1 MYPSIA
7 DGNVKPLTL
16 QDFSRM
22 RADGEKIACLTAYDA
37 SFARLEDAAGVE
49 WVLVGDSLG
58 MVIHG
63 QPSTVAV
70 SVDDI
75 VYHCRATAHGLQRG
89 FLVADMPFLS
99 FSTTDEAMFN
109 ARRLMQE
116 GYAKMVKLEGGAVQA
131 EIVEF
136 LTLRGV
142 PVCGHLGLR
151 PQLIHKLGGFK
162 VQGREDAVAAQM
174 IEDAKVLEQ
183 AGADMLLLECVPTS
197 LARRITESA
206 GVPVIGIGAGPD
218 VDGQILVLHDILGV
232 SRGRKPRFV
241 RDFLQGTDG
250 DVEAAIRA
258 YVQAVK
264 SGEYPDVEH
273 SFGG

>member
-1 MYPSIA
+1 MYPSTS
-7 DGNVKPLTL
+7 DDSVRPLTL
-16 QDFSRM
+16 QDFARM
-22 RADGEKIACLTAYDA
+22 RDDGEKIACLTAYDA
-37 SFARLEDAAGVE
+37 SFAKLEDLAGVE
-49 WVLVGDSLG
+49 LVLVGDSLG

-70 SVDDI
+70 TIDDI

-99 FSTTDEAMFN
+99 FSTPDEAIFN

-116 GYAKMVKLEGGAVQA
+116 GFAKMVKLEGGAVQA

-136 LTLRGV
+136 LTARGV

-162 VQGREDAVAAQM
+162 VQGRDDAVAEEM
-174 IEDAKVLEQ
+174 VEDARVLAE
-183 AGADMLLLECVPTS
+183 AGADMLVLECVPNS
-197 LARRITESA
+197 LARRISEASP
-206 GVPVIGIGAGPD
+206 VPVIGIGAGPD

-232 SRGRKPRFV
+232 SRGRRPRFV
-241 RDFLQGTDG
+241 RDFLDGTG
-250 DVEAAIRA
+250 DVESALRS
-258 YVQAVK
+258 YVEAVK
-264 SGEYPDVEH
+264 SGEYPDSLH
-273 SFGG
+273 TFGG

>member
-1 MYPSIA
+1 MYPSTA
-7 DGNVKPLTL
+7 DGSVQPLTL
-16 QDFSRM
+16 QDFARM
-22 RADGEKIACLTAYDA
+22 REDGEKIACLTAYDA
-37 SFARLEDAAGVE
+37 SFAKLEDSAGVE

-99 FSTTDEAMFN
+99 FSTPDEAMFN
-109 ARRLMQE
+109 ARRLMQQ

-131 EIVEF
+131 EIVNF
-136 LTLRGV
+136 LTQRGV

-162 VQGREDAVAAQM
+162 VQGRDERVAAEM
-174 IEDAKVLEQ
+174 IEDAKILEQ
-183 AGADMLLLECVPTS
+183 AGADMLLLECVPNS
-197 LARRITESA
+197 LARRITEAA

-232 SRGRKPRFV
+232 SRGRRPRFV
-241 RDFLQGTDG
+241 RDFLEGTG

>member
-1 MYPSIA
+1 MYPSSA
-7 DGNVKPLTL
+7 AGSVQPLTL
-16 QDFSRM
+16 QDFARM
-22 RADGEKIACLTAYDA
+22 RADGEKIACMTAYDA
-37 SFARLEDAAGVE
+37 SFAKLEDDAGVE

-70 SVDDI
+70 SVDDM

-109 ARRLMQE
+109 ARRLMQQ

-131 EIVEF
+131 EIVHF
-136 LTLRGV
+136 LTQRGV

-162 VQGREDAVAAQM
+162 VQGRDSAVADEM
-174 IEDAKVLEQ
+174 IEDAKVLQQ
-183 AGADMLLLECVPTS
+183 AGADMLLLECVPNS
-197 LARRITESA
+197 LAKRISEAAS
-206 GVPVIGIGAGPD
+206 VPVIGIGAGPD
-218 VDGQILVLHDILGV
+218 VDGQILVLHDVIGV
-232 SRGRKPRFV
+232 SRGRRPRFV
-241 RDFLQGTDG
+241 RDFLADSG
-250 DVEAAIRA
+250 DVESAIRR
-258 YVQAVK
+258 YVAAVK
-264 SGEYPDVEH
+264 SGEYPAVEH
-273 SFGG
+273 TFGG

>member
-1 MYPSIA
+1 MYPSTSDDSIR
-7 DGNVKPLTL
+7 PLTL
-16 QDFSRM
+16 QDFARM
-22 RADGEKIACLTAYDA
+22 RDDGEKIACLTAYDA
-37 SFARLEDAAGVE
+37 SFAKLEDAAGVE

-70 SVDDI
+70 TIDDI

-99 FSTTDEAMFN
+99 FSTPDEAIFN

-116 GYAKMVKLEGGAVQA
+116 GFAKMVKLEGGAVQA

-136 LTLRGV
+136 LTARGV

-162 VQGREDAVAAQM
+162 VQGRDDAVAEEM
-174 IEDAKVLEQ
+174 IEDARVLVE
-183 AGADMLLLECVPTS
+183 AGADMLLLECVPNS
-197 LARRITESA
+197 LARRITEASS
-206 GVPVIGIGAGPD
+206 VPVIGIGAGPD

-232 SRGRKPRFV
+232 SRGRRPRFV
-241 RDFLQGTDG
+241 RDFLDGAG
-250 DVEAAIRA
+250 DVESAIRN
-258 YVQAVK
+258 YVAAVK
-264 SGEYPDVEH
+264 SGEYPDSLH
-273 SFGG
+273 TFGG

>member
-1 MYPSIA
+1 MYPSVSN
-7 DGNVKPLTL
+7 DSVRPLTL

-22 RADGEKIACLTAYDA
+22 REEGEKIACLTCYDA
-37 SFARLEDAAGVE
+37 SFAKLEDAAGVE

-70 SVDDI
+70 NVDDI
-75 VYHCRATAHGLQRG
+75 VYHCRATAHGLSRG

-99 FSTTDEAMFN
+99 FSTPDEAIFN

-116 GYAKMVKLEGGAVQA
+116 GFAKMVKLEGGAVQA

-136 LTLRGV
+136 LTARGV

-162 VQGREDAVAAQM
+162 VQGRDDEVAAEMLEDAR
-174 IEDAKVLEQ
+174 VLVE
-183 AGADMLLLECVPTS
+183 AGADMLLLECVPNS
-197 LARRITESA
+197 LAREITEAST
-206 GVPVIGIGAGPD
+206 VPVIGIGAGPD

-232 SRGRKPRFV
+232 SRGRLPRFV
-241 RDFLQGTDG
+241 RDFLADSG
-250 DVEAAIRA
+250 DVEGAMRS
-258 YVQAVK
+258 YVVAVK
-264 SGEYPDVEH
+264 SGEYPDTLH
-273 SFGG
+273 TFGG

>member
-1 MYPSIA
+1 MYPSSS
-7 DGNVKPLTL
+7 DDSVRPLTL

-22 RADGEKIACLTAYDA
+22 RDEGEKIACLTAYDA
-37 SFARLEDAAGVE
+37 SFAKLEDSAGVE

-63 QPSTVAV
+63 EPTTVAV
-70 SVDDI
+70 TIDDI
-75 VYHCRATAHGLQRG
+75 VYHCRATAHGLKRG

-99 FSTTDEAMFN
+99 FSTPDEAIFN

-131 EIVEF
+131 EIVSF
-136 LTLRGV
+136 LTARGV

-151 PQLIHKLGGFK
+151 PQLVHKLGGFK
-162 VQGREDAVAAQM
+162 VQGRDQAVADEM
-174 IEDAKVLEQ
+174 IEDARVLEQ
-183 AGADMLLLECVPTS
+183 AGADMLLLECVPNS
-197 LARRITESA
+197 LAKRITEAAS
-206 GVPVIGIGAGPD
+206 VPVIGIGAGPD

-232 SRGRKPRFV
+232 SRGKRPRFV
-241 RDFLQGTDG
+241 RDFLADSG
-250 DVEAAIRA
+250 DVEGAIRS
-258 YVQAVK
+258 YVEAVK
-264 SGEYPDVEH
+264 SGAYPDVGH

>member
-1 MYPSIA
+1 MYPTTA
-7 DGNVKPLTL
+7 DGSVKPLTL
-16 QDFSRM
+16 QDFAAM
-22 RADGEKIACLTAYDA
+22 RGRGEKIACLTAYDA
-37 SFARLEDAAGVE
+37 SFAKLADAAGVE

-63 QPSTVAV
+63 QSSTVAV
-70 SVDDI
+70 TVDDI
-75 VYHCRATAHGLQRG
+75 VYHSRAVAHGLQRG

-99 FSTTDEAMFN
+99 FSTPDEAIGN

-136 LTLRGV
+136 LTRRGV

-162 VQGREDAVAAQM
+162 VQGRDEAVAAEM
-174 IEDAKVLEQ
+174 IEDARVLQQ
-183 AGADMLLLECVPTS
+183 AGADMLLLECVPNS
-197 LARRITESA
+197 LAKTISDA
-206 GVPVIGIGAGPD
+206 ASVPVIGIGAGPA

-232 SRGRKPRFV
+232 SRGRLPRFV
-241 RDFLQGTDG
+241 KDFLKDTG
-250 DVEAAIRA
+250 DIEGAIRA

-264 SGEYPDVEH
+264 SGSYPDLEH

>member
-1 MYPSIA
+1 MYPTSA
-7 DGNVKPLTL
+7 DGNIAPLTL
-16 QDFSRM
+16 QDFARM
-22 RADGEKIACLTAYDA
+22 RAEGEKIACLTAYDA
-37 SFARLEDAAGVE
+37 SFAKLEDAAGVE

-63 QPSTVAV
+63 QASTVAV

-75 VYHCRATAHGLQRG
+75 VYHCRAAAHGLQRG

-99 FSTTDEAMFN
+99 FSTPDEAIFN

-136 LTLRGV
+136 LTRRGV
-142 PVCGHLGLR
+142 PVCAHLGLR

-162 VQGREDAVAAQM
+162 VQGRDAAVAAEM
-174 IEDAKVLEQ
+174 IEDARVLQE
-183 AGADMLLLECVPTS
+183 AGADMLLLECVPSS
-197 LARRITESA
+197 LARKITA
-206 GVPVIGIGAGPD
+206 DAQVPVIGIGAGPD

-232 SRGRKPRFV
+232 SRGRRPRFV
-241 RDFLQGTDG
+241 RDFLLDSG
-250 DVEAAIRA
+250 DVEGAIRA
-258 YVQAVK
+258 YVDAVK
-264 SGEYPDVEH
+264 SGVYPDVEH

>member
-1 MYPSIA
+1 MYPSTS
-7 DGNVKPLTL
+7 DDSVRPLTL
-16 QDFSRM
+16 QDFARM
-22 RADGEKIACLTAYDA
+22 RDDGEKIACLTAYDA
-37 SFARLEDAAGVE
+37 SFAKLEDAAGVE

-63 QPSTVAV
+63 QPSTV
-70 SVDDI
+70 SVTIDDI

-99 FSTTDEAMFN
+99 FSTPDEAIFN

-116 GYAKMVKLEGGAVQA
+116 GFAKMVKLEGGAVQA

-136 LTLRGV
+136 LTARGV

-162 VQGREDAVAAQM
+162 VQGRDDAVAAEM
-174 IEDAKVLEQ
+174 EEDARVLVE
-183 AGADMLLLECVPTS
+183 AGADMLLLECVPNS
-197 LARRITESA
+197 LARRITEASP
-206 GVPVIGIGAGPD
+206 VPVIGIGAGPD

-232 SRGRKPRFV
+232 SRGRRPRFV
-241 RDFLQGTDG
+241 RDFLDAGG
-250 DVEAAIRA
+250 DVESAIAR
-258 YVQAVK
+258 YVAAVK
-264 SGEYPDVEH
+264 SGEYPDSLH
-273 SFGG
+273 TFGG